1 MRTHRAIRHACLD
14 ENWACRSAIEQARNN
29 GNGLITDDLDK
40 HHWLH
45 QWSYSTGKVDRRK
58 SMRSLCLFSSF
69 SVPLDSDQQL
79 ITMLRSLQPLLVEA
93 LKKRN
98 VTNLWNT
105 IDGPLTWKSFHQLL
119 YVQNQH
125 VQLEEQISGPQPIPY
140 VLAGLEREWVM
151 LAPYSLK
158 FWDKLCLEPY
168 SKGKDVAYVCVVPD
182 NDYICSM
189 TKVYFRELSTHYELC
204 RLGLHRPLLKA
215 FPDQGLLRISPRA
228 TDSSTPLPAV
238 DQWFTDNET
247 THPLGTTLKLYAQT
261 LKEQLCKCPPS
272 PVTTTTT
279 PALLFV

>member
-1 MRTHRAIRHACLD
+1 
-14 ENWACRSAIEQARNN
+14 
-29 GNGLITDDLDK
+29 LI
-40 HHWLH
+40 
-45 QWSYSTGKVDRRK
+45 SS
-58 SMRSLCLFSSF
+58 SLA
-69 SVPLDSDQQL
+69 PLDSDQQL

-98 VTNLWNT
+98 VNGLWST

-140 VLAGLEREWVM
+140 VLAGLDREWVM

-168 SKGKDVAYVCVVPD
+168 SKGKDIAYICIVPD

-189 TKVYFRELSTHYELC
+189 TKTYFRELSTHYELC

-215 FPDQGLLRISPRA
+215 FSDQGLLRISQQINN
-228 TDSSTPLPAV
+228 DSTQLPNV
-238 DQWFTDNET
+238 DQWFTDHET
-247 THPLGTTLKLYAQT
+247 THPLGMRLKHYAQT
-261 LKEQLCKCPPS
+261 IKSQLCK
-272 PVTTTTT
+272 
-279 PALLFV
+279 LMKIKL